1 MRSKNMRID
10 TAFMGYGHYKIVV
23 TYSAYSGF
31 IKEAIS
37 GDMDLIRRFKSEDKK
52 EREEATDEAI
62 AYVESQSL

>member
-1 MRSKNMRID
+1 MRSKNIRID

-23 TYSAYSGF
+23 TYSGF

-37 GDMDLIRRFKSEDKK
+37 GDMDLIRRLKSEDKK
-52 EREEATDEAI
+52 ERKEATAEAI